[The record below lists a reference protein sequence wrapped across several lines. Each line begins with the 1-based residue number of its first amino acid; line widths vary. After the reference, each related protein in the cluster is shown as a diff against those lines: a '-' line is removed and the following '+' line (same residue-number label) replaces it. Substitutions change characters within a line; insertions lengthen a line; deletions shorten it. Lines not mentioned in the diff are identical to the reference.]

1 MTIYT
6 TQEWS
11 GYGKNNYYWNEYRLE
26 GNTVYKVKCHRQKS
40 FDGDENSWNL
50 EESLE
55 DSWSVDDPS
64 MPDWLR
70 RYL

>member
-50 EESLE
+50 EESSIPVSL
-55 DSWSVDDPS
+55 SSGTSFPRPS
-64 MPDWLR
+64 AAR
-70 RYL
+70 